1 MPPNTNVSSQPAII
15 MNAPATTLLIVFA
28 AIQYTY
34 TSTSLASERSSA
46 NYSIT
51 ADVTD
56 TGGHE
61 VTSTNYTNIGS
72 AGLIAGTTDSATG
85 TVNKSGYIAQL
96 YTIQGLSIEPA
107 LSNVNEGGDCQL
119 SGYANLDDGSF
130 LALEPT
136 TITWGIV
143 SGPVTQISNSGNAAT
158 GNVYQ
163 NTTAQVEAT
172 WQSYQA
178 QTSFNVLN
186 VGDDDFGIYAGDNVD
201 DSWQVTHFGEGN
213 PLAVG
218 NLDPDGD
225 GDNNW
230 KEFLTGNIPTDISSI
245 FRPAST
251 FDGATMTLTI
261 PTIAGRTYTVKTSST
276 LADWD
281 PYTTFTGDGSDKVVE
296 ITDLGGTELLFY
308 TVGVSKN

>member
-1 MPPNTNVSSQPAII
+1 

-119 SGYANLDDGSF
+119 SGYATLDDGSF
-130 LALEPT
+130 LALEAT
-136 TITWGIV
+136 TITWGVV
-143 SGPVTQISNSGNAAT
+143 SGPVNQISNAGNATT

-163 NTTAQVEAT
+163 NTTAQVDAA

-201 DSWQVTHFGEGN
+201 DSWQVTYFGEGN
-213 PLAVG
+213 PLGAA

-281 PYTTFTGDGSDKVVE
+281 TYTTFTGDGSDKVVE